1 MNLLSIGVVK
11 NYTELERLLHLAPL
25 WRDSLADLLS
35 RKNLDQSLSGDA
47 WVYGDAWVS
56 GDARVYGDARVS
68 LVE

>member
-35 RKNLDQSLSGDA
+35 RKKI
-47 WVYGDAWVS
+47 
-56 GDARVYGDARVS
+56 
-68 LVE
+68 